1 MIQAPDELRSVAV
14 GATVNLFVS
23 VGQTSRRLKGTVSET
38 RERGADDEVLEVH
51 VTERPPGGSE
61 IVFWLGVAEEGTYL
75 LPLDGD
81 GESLVYA
88 TYRHGGG
95 KTGLYVDGVREVEV
109 SQPPGRGD
117 ASAREPNNG
126 NATTGTASTENA
138 ATGDDTTG
146 GGAAP
151 DEPPDDDE
159 FQFAGEAGLGGPTP
173 ER

>member
-51 VTERPPGGSE
+51 VTEGPPGGSE
-61 IVFWLGVAEEGTYL
+61 IVFWLGLAEAGTYL
-75 LPLDGD
+75 LPLESD

-88 TYRHGGG
+88 TYRHAGG
-95 KTGLYVDGVREVEV
+95 KTGLYVDRVREVEV
-109 SQPPGRGD
+109 SPPSGQDDASLGD
-117 ASAREPNNG
+117 ATPGEVQ
-126 NATTGTASTENA
+126 
-138 ATGDDTTG
+138 TG
-146 GGAAP
+146 GEAER
-151 DEPPDDDE
+151 DETPGDEE

>member
-14 GATVNLFVS
+14 GATINLFVS

-38 RERGADDEVLEVH
+38 HGRGADDEVLEVH
-51 VTERPPGGSE
+51 VTEDPPGGSE
-61 IVFWLGVAEEGTYL
+61 IVFWLGLADEGTFL

-88 TYRHGGG
+88 TYRHAGG

-109 SQPPGRGD
+109 SPPSDRADASLGD
-117 ASAREPNNG
+117 ANG
-126 NATTGTASTENA
+126 GAVTTGREAER
-138 ATGDDTTG
+138 
-146 GGAAP
+146 
-151 DEPPDDDE
+151 DERPEDEE